1 MQPSGVFIASEIYA
15 EQRRFARVASTRAW
29 RYRPPV
35 QIEVNGEK
43 RELAE
48 HATVTALLEA
58 LGLGATLV
66 AVERNGEIVPRARH
80 AATELADGD
89 KLEVVHF
96 VGGG

>member
-1 MQPSGVFIASEIYA
+1 MQV
-15 EQRRFARVASTRAW
+15 
-29 RYRPPV
+29 
-35 QIEVNGEK
+35 EVNGEK
-43 RELAE
+43 RELAAD
-48 HATVTALLEA
+48 ATVTALLEA

-80 AATELADGD
+80 ATTALADGD